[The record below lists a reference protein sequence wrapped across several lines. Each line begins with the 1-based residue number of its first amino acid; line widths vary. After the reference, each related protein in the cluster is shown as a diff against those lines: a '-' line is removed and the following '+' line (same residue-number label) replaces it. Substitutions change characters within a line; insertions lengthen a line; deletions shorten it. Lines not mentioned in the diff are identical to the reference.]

1 MDNRPENQGKTWFRK
16 WFLDNQL
23 VTGLLILLLLL
34 LNLILFS
41 KTSYLFNPIKGFIS
55 AIGVPVACGAVLY
68 YLVKPIYDFLVSKKV
83 PKGIAILGVM
93 LGIVFLF
100 VMVVTS
106 LVPIIQKQLLD
117 LVSQLPYYY
126 QIISNQVERFMQSS
140 WFTALQ
146 EQFNTINMDFIQSIT
161 ERLNGILNLTFSGI
175 GSVVGIVG
183 DTIITLMTM
192 PVILYYL
199 LKDGN
204 KVIPSITRLFPT
216 RSRNKISVMLNE
228 MNQQVSSYIRGQILV
243 AICVGVT
250 YTIGY
255 SIINL
260 PYGVTIGMIA
270 GLLTIIPYIGSIIG
284 LTPALIIAFVTN
296 PSLALQVLLV
306 FVIEQLI
313 ESRVLQPLI
322 LGSSLKM
329 HPVTILVILLAA
341 GKMFGLTGLLI
352 AVPVYAV
359 VKVFVTHFFAWYK
372 EYSGLYYSTEEPI
385 EESVQEPEEES
396 VFTEEI

>member
-68 YLVKPIYDFLVSKKV
+68 YLVKPIYDFLVSKKI

-372 EYSGLYYSTEEPI
+372 EYSGLYYSTEEP
-385 EESVQEPEEES
+385 EEES
-396 VFTEEI
+396 VLTEEI

>member
-1 MDNRPENQGKTWFRK
+1 MNNKPENQGRTWFWK

-34 LNLILFS
+34 VNLILFS
-41 KTSYLFNPIKGFIS
+41 QTSYLFNPIKGFIS
-55 AIGVPVACGAVLY
+55 AIGVPVACGAVIY
-68 YLVKPIYDFLVSKKV
+68 YLVKPIYDFLVNKKV
-83 PKGIAILGVM
+83 PKGIAILAVM
-93 LGIVFLF
+93 LGVVFIF
-100 VMVVTS
+100 VMIVTS

-126 QIISNQVERFMQSS
+126 QIISDQVEKFMQSS

-161 ERLNGILNLTFSGI
+161 ERLNGVLNLTFSGI

-183 DTIITLMTM
+183 DIVITLMTM

-216 RSRNKISVMLNE
+216 RSQHKISVMLHE

-243 AICVGVT
+243 AIFVGIT
-250 YTIGY
+250 FSIGY
-255 SIINL
+255 SIIGL

-270 GLLTIIPYIGSIIG
+270 GLLVIIPYIGSIIG
-284 LTPALIIAFVTN
+284 LIIAIIIAFVTS
-296 PSLALQVLLV
+296 PAIVLQVLTV

-313 ESRVLQPLI
+313 ESRLLQPLI

-359 VKVFVTHFFAWYK
+359 IKVFVTHFFAWYK
-372 EYSGLYYSTEEPI
+372 EYSGLYYSIEVAT
-385 EESVQEPEEES
+385 EESVQEAVEKS
-396 VFTEEI
+396 VLTEEI

>member
-385 EESVQEPEEES
+385 EESVL
-396 VFTEEI
+396 TEEI

>member
-68 YLVKPIYDFLVSKKV
+68 YLVKPIYDFLVSKKI

-385 EESVQEPEEES
+385 EESVL
-396 VFTEEI
+396 TEEI